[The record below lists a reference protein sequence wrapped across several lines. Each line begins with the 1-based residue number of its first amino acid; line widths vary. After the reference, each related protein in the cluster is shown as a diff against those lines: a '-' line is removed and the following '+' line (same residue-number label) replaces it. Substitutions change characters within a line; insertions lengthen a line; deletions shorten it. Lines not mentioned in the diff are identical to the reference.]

1 MHLSTTLS
9 IRPRAAAPGKAPAAD
24 DWRLL
29 GRQLRRVLYD
39 YFADGSLK

>member
-24 DWRLL
+24 IL
-29 GRQLRRVLYD
+29 V
-39 YFADGSLK
+39 DGDTIAAVGPLPPYLSSAVR